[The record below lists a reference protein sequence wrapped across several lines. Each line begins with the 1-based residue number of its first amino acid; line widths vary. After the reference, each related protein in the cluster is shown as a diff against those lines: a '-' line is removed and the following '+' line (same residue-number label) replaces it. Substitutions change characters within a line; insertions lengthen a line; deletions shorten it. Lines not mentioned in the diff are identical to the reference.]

1 MAVLF
6 AAAALT
12 PAQAGVV
19 VGTTDTNTTNTVT
32 SSRRYTGPNGLA
44 GDLRTGLIT
53 ASMTRWRCPSLRA
66 WLS

>member
-19 VGTTDTNTTNTVT
+19 VGTTDTNTTN
-32 SSRRYTGPNGLA
+32 GPNGLA